1 VLIGDIMLTLFD
13 HVFLRELVAECG
25 RLLLISAAAAYV
37 GANVRRLAARYGWDS
52 HLLGLSQLLAI
63 ARQWPRNDGWIWL
76 TYGAA
81 GGATFTLMLLI
92 AL

>member
-1 VLIGDIMLTLFD
+1 MLMLFD
-13 HVFLRELVAECG
+13 HVFLREMAAEWG

-52 HLLGLSQLLAI
+52 HLLGLSRLLAI

-76 TYGAA
+76 SCGAA